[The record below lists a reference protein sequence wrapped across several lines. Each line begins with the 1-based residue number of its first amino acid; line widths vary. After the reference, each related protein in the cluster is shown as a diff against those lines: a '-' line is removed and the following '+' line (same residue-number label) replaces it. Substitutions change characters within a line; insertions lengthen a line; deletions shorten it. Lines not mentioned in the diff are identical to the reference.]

1 MTARDVSF
9 TVWGVQYSFPD
20 PSCIPFFM
28 GWEGGGTGCS
38 DHKMPAVAY
47 GVMFLANED
56 LYAGTPLVGFIIILD
71 PVNGIFDQ
79 KNNHLLC

>member
-1 MTARDVSF
+1 MLVFQFGEYNTPLAYLAL
-9 TVWGVQYSFPD
+9 WG
-20 PSCIPFFM
+20 
-28 GWEGGGTGCS
+28 GGGTGCS

-71 PVNGIFDQ
+71 PNIFGQ
-79 KNNHLLC
+79 KNYHLQC

>member
-1 MTARDVSF
+1 MLVFQFGWYKTLFLAHF
-9 TVWGVQYSFPD
+9 AYLTLWG
-20 PSCIPFFM
+20 
-28 GWEGGGTGCS
+28 GEEGTGCS

-71 PVNGIFDQ
+71 PVNGTFGQ
-79 KNNHLLC
+79 KK